1 VLAPIAVPP
10 RPVAPVAGP
19 RRVLV
24 AVRGD
29 AALAAAIARLAE
41 RADVEIA
48 IAAPGLPGG
57 ALDAH
62 ENVAVIEGDRLGAA
76 LASSHLL
83 IADAPAA
90 RAAAA
95 ALGVPTVD
103 PGAPAAVLRHA
114 ERVLDGGVVPA
125 PIRLAA

>member
-1 VLAPIAVPP
+1 MPALVPLSSP
-10 RPVAPVAGP
+10 PLAGP

-24 AVRGD
+24 SVPGD
-29 AALAAAIARLAE
+29 AAIAGAIARLAE

-48 IAAPGLPGG
+48 IAAPGLPGDH
-57 ALDAH
+57 LDAH
-62 ENVAVIEGDRLGAA
+62 ENVAVIERDRVLAA

-83 IADAPAA
+83 IAEAPAA

-95 ALGVPTVD
+95 ALGIPAIA
-103 PGAPAAVLRHA
+103 PGAPAAVLQHA
-114 ERVLDGGVVPA
+114 ERILDGGDVPA

>member
-1 VLAPIAVPP
+1 VPAPLALPV
-10 RPVAPVAGP
+10 RPAAGP

-24 AVRGD
+24 AVRHSPI
-29 AALAAAIARLAE
+29 ASAIARLAE

-48 IAAPGLPGG
+48 VAMAPGLHDGDF
-57 ALDAH
+57 AAF
-62 ENVAVIEGDRLGAA
+62 ENVRVVGDRELFATLAA
-76 LASSHLL
+76 SHVL

-95 ALGVPTVD
+95 ALGIPTVE
-103 PGAPAAVLRHA
+103 PEAPALVLQHA
-114 ERVLDGGVVPA
+114 ERLLDDDAVHR